1 MSDTVFAD
9 VSYFQ
14 AKVDD
19 SYPHRVL
26 SIRSNDGTFR
36 DPNFS
41 HNYQWCVNAVA
52 GGRLDCFIVYAYW
65 RTDWLGT
72 ANTMRDMVNAE
83 GGPHPRMV
91 AMVDLESGGNP
102 GGDQSGGV
110 NAWCDNIAG
119 WLGTPSG
126 GGRVIGYG
134 NQSDLRSMWPNRPA
148 GMRMVVAG
156 YGGASPGG
164 FPGFLAH
171 QYTDGGGYG
180 APAPQG
186 APPFGACDM
195 NSADGLDPVGFCAA
209 VGLGAVPTNVP
220 PPPMV
225 GGAIGDLYNTLGGPG
240 GFLGN
245 PTTPETGCPDGVGRY
260 NHFDHGSIYWTS
272 TTGAHE
278 VHGAFHAAWQAQ
290 GWETG
295 KWGYPISNEV
305 PCSEGAHQYFQGTAV
320 FWRAF
325 NGNITELK

>member
-1 MSDTVFAD
+1 MPDCLFAD

-65 RTDWLGT
+65 RPNWEAT

-110 NAWCDNIAG
+110 NAWCDNIAA

-134 NQSDLRSMWPNRPA
+134 GVYDLRSMWPNRPA
-148 GMRMVVAG
+148 GMRMVIAG
-156 YGGASPGG
+156 YGGASPMG

-186 APPFGACDM
+186 CPPFGNCDM
-195 NSADGLDPVGFCAA
+195 NSADGIDAAGFCAA
-209 VGLGAVPTNVP
+209 VGLGAASA
-220 PPPMV
+220 PMV

-240 GFLGN
+240 GLLGN
-245 PTTPETGCPDGVGRY
+245 PTTPETSCPDGVGRY
-260 NHFDHGSIYWTS
+260 NHFDRGSIYWTP

-278 VHGAFHAAWQAQ
+278 VIGSIRDTWQAQ

-295 KWGYPISNEV
+295 KWGYPISNEIG
-305 PCSEGAHQYFQGTAV
+305 CSEGAHQYFQGSAV

-325 NGNITELK
+325 NNKITELS